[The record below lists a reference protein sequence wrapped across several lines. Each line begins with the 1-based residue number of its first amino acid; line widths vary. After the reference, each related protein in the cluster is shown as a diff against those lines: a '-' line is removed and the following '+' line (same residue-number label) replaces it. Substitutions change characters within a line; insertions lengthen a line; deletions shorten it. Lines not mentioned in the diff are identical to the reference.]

1 MDGLVVGITDY
12 AQAIL
17 YVYKRIHVRNILNR
31 LQRHLHMITKRQ
43 PYFLGTIAKFT
54 AEATCVDA
62 SRDGVNVAA
71 GSADMTVQL
80 INTETFQTKLFKGH
94 EAPILNVAL
103 DPKMEYIL
111 SSSCD
116 GTAKLWKIE
125 TSSCIK
131 VSSFYCVD

>member
-1 MDGLVVGITDY
+1 
-12 AQAIL
+12 
-17 YVYKRIHVRNILNR
+17 
-31 LQRHLHMITKRQ
+31 
-43 PYFLGTIAKFT
+43 
-54 AEATCVDA
+54 
-62 SRDGVNVAA
+62 
-71 GSADMTVQL
+71 MTVQL

-116 GTAKLWKIE
+116 GSAKLWKIE

-131 VSSFYCVD
+131 VSLFYCVDILMFYYEDKYLPI

>member
-1 MDGLVVGITDY
+1 M
-12 AQAIL
+12 
-17 YVYKRIHVRNILNR
+17 
-31 LQRHLHMITKRQ
+31 
-43 PYFLGTIAKFT
+43 
-54 AEATCVDA
+54 
-62 SRDGVNVAA
+62 SRDGINVVA

-80 INTETFQTKLFKGH
+80 INTEAFKSKSFEGH

-125 TSSCIK
+125 TSTCIK
-131 VSSFYCVD
+131 VHCCYRAIKPEMITL

>member
-1 MDGLVVGITDY
+1 M
-12 AQAIL
+12 
-17 YVYKRIHVRNILNR
+17 RNERNNNILKIKP
-31 LQRHLHMITKRQ
+31 L
-43 PYFLGTIAKFT
+43 FLGTIAKFT
-54 AEATCVDA
+54 AEATCVDV
-62 SRDGVNVAA
+62 SRDGINVVA

-80 INTETFQTKLFKGH
+80 INTETFQSKMFKGH

-131 VSSFYCVD
+131 VSLFLLKTFSVLLKVESICNNQIYS